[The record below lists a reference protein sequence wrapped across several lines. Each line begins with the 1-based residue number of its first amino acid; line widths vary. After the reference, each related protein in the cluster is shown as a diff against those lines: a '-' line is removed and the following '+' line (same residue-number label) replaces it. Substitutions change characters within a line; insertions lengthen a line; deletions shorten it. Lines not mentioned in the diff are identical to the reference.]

1 MSIGKNSRINDK
13 FSNIDIENYFSK
25 EQLEGLMFE
34 YAKINKNYQSA
45 IKEITTKLEI
55 LDGDFQL
62 RHMHNPI
69 HSIGSRVKS
78 PESIAEK
85 IVRKGLPM
93 DVENISKNLLDIAGV
108 RVICNYIEDIYLI
121 AGLIKGQSDIR
132 TLREVDYI
140 KNPKEN
146 GYRSLHLVIA
156 VPVFFVDR
164 VEEIPV
170 EVQIRTIAMDFWASL
185 EHQLRYKSKGE
196 IPQFIAKELK
206 ECAETIAETDL
217 KMERIHSFLDSIEL
231 NGPQPD

>member
-1 MSIGKNSRINDK
+1 MSYHKNTGNNDK
-13 FSNIDIENYFSK
+13 FSNIDIENYFTK
-25 EQLEGLMFE
+25 DQLEGLMFE

-45 IKEITTKLEI
+45 IKEVTTKLEI

-85 IVRKGLPM
+85 IVRKGLSM
-93 DVENISKNLLDIAGV
+93 DLRDVSKSLLDIAGV

-121 AGLIKGQSDIR
+121 AGILKGQSDIR
-132 TLREVDYI
+132 TIREVDYI

-146 GYRSLHLVIA
+146 GYRSLHLIIA

-185 EHQLRYKSKGE
+185 EHQMKYKHDIKNPE
-196 IPQFIAKELK
+196 MITRELK
-206 ECAETIAETDL
+206 RCADELASCDLTMQTIRNLIQEGGD
-217 KMERIHSFLDSIEL
+217 
-231 NGPQPD
+231 

>member
-34 YAKINKNYQSA
+34 YTKINKNYQSA

-231 NGPQPD
+231 NGLQPD